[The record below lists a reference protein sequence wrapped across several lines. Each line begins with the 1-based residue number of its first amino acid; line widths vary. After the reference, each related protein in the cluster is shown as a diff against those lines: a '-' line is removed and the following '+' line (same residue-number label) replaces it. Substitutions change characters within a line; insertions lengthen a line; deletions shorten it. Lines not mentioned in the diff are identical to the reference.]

1 MAAKFAS
8 TDREAFRR
16 VNDAAHDARRITGRD
31 HPEAELI
38 HQIMLLTDTLMDRTA
53 PAYQIGG
60 KNGDTA

>member
-38 HQIMLLTDTLMDRTA
+38 HQINPIYVPLPEKAELDELETLLDS
-53 PAYQIGG
+53 PA
-60 KNGDTA
+60 